1 MKWIRYQV
9 VQDTNGEEVILLTKK
24 IGHSEAN
31 LAIAQAEAYNGE
43 YTIEEDSKSFDE
55 KPLAIEFGGTGAK
68 TAAEALTRLGAMP
81 KSGGTFTGKVEV
93 SGGSGN
99 VDIFSDNE
107 GGNIVIHSPT
117 ANGDCWQ
124 MDSYDGNL
132 RFFHSDNS
140 VEADHRLT
148 FDKDG
153 VIHPTGGYGGGTF
166 TGTVSVNIGNHSD
179 TSLYNMDVWK
189 ADGSTK
195 VSTSRI
201 KFCRK

>member
-1 MKWIRYQV
+1 MEIVKKAIPV
-9 VQDTNGEEVILLTKK
+9 GGVTKAEL
-24 IGHSEAN
+24 EAVAN
-31 LAIAQAEAYNGE
+31 A
-43 YTIEEDSKSFDE
+43 S
-55 KPLAIEFGGTGAK
+55 
-68 TAAEALTRLGAMP
+68 MP

-153 VIHPTGGYGGGTF
+153 VIHPTGGYGGGAF
-166 TGTVSVNIGNHSD
+166 TGYVQASD
-179 TSLYNMDVWK
+179 TNGEHCIRNIAVQDSGFVNQ
-189 ADGSTK
+189 STGYILM
-195 VSTSRI
+195 V
-201 KFCRK
+201 RK